1 LLQAGAEQ
9 EWKLGKLNMETAG
22 KGMYSASSQL
32 SAVSVKAKSALGL
45 SSPTYTEIVGLLLSS
60 NVGICKIYFLLSL
73 WNNAVCIFS
82 QLICRTLL

>member
-22 KGMYSASSQL
+22 KGMYSATNQL

-60 NVGICKIYFLLSL
+60 NVGICKI
-73 WNNAVCIFS
+73 
-82 QLICRTLL
+82 